1 MVHSAHLCWDLARI
15 SATGWDSQTHN
26 PPVPAYVSSN
36 DTGRRGGENRVRKSR
51 FLGLPGGPCLSHSSD
66 PIAWVKGLP
75 FKDYVYSLQQLL
87 VVLERERFINPFLSV
102 KISLSRNRILDG
114 EIGFTSC
121 ERKIERTI
129 EGSDLIIIRNGIYIY
144 IYAASRFTLQNKLD
158 GWNGAARYRS
168 WRARRWYKQVE
179 RFRTVSTGA
188 PVSLCFR
195 TSRGRG
201 GDFAR

>member
-114 EIGFTSC
+114 EIGFTSW
-121 ERKIERTI
+121 EKDRKNNQVIWLLYEMV
-129 EGSDLIIIRNGIYIY
+129 YIY
-144 IYAASRFTLQNKLD
+144 IYTRRVDSRCRINWMDETAPLD
-158 GWNGAARYRS
+158 IAVG
-168 WRARRWYKQVE
+168 E
-179 RFRTVSTGA
+179 
-188 PVSLCFR
+188 
-195 TSRGRG
+195 RG
-201 GDFAR
+201 GDINKWNGSVRFRPVRRFHCAFERAGEGEAILPDK

>member
-26 PPVPAYVSSN
+26 PPLPAYVSSN
-36 DTGRRGGENRVRKSR
+36 DTGGRGGENRVRKSR

-114 EIGFTSC
+114 EIGFTSW
-121 ERKIERTI
+121 EKDRKNNQVIWLLYEMV
-129 EGSDLIIIRNGIYIY
+129 YIY

-168 WRARRWYKQVE
+168 WRARR
-179 RFRTVSTGA
+179 
-188 PVSLCFR
+188 
-195 TSRGRG
+195 
-201 GDFAR
+201 